1 MAMIIHTKI
10 QKWGNGLALRVS
22 GGMRDIPHFVE
33 GTEVDVEIFD
43 EGFLVKKSL
52 LKKNNLFPYSESQLL
67 ESLNQTTSHPRK
79 KAMLSR
85 SGWHQEITGR
95 IAHHG
100 HADDRT
106 SNQAACLSN
115 TQDIPHQGRPRQS
128 MTRSQ
133 TPKQA

>member
-1 MAMIIHTKI
+1 MIIHTKI

-67 ESLNQTTSHPRK
+67 ESLNQTTSQSDLLTNP
-79 KAMLSR
+79 
-85 SGWHQEITGR
+85 
-95 IAHHG
+95 
-100 HADDRT
+100 
-106 SNQAACLSN
+106 LSN
-115 TQDIPHQGRPRQS
+115 EIE
-128 MTRSQ
+128 
-133 TPKQA
+133 